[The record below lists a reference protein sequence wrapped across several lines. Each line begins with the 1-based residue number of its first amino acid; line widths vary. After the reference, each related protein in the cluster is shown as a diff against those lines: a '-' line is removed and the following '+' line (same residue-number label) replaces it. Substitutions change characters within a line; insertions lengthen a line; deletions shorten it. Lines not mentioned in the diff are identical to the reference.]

1 MTSILST
8 PGKYRSRKDLST
20 GSIPTLVSLEEES
33 SLSNGLQSEL
43 QNHHSQ
49 NGNGHHIPLAATAN
63 GSGVSLTDRR
73 IETLTNTLNIKNGLN
88 GKTSRRS
95 SLAIGLLGGRS
106 NNNTDKN
113 NKRRSSIAV
122 AFLGGG
128 RRDSKSH
135 SHNYPIATI
144 PEKYHKTTESDIEN
158 DSPNHYYTV
167 HTSSVSSSSLVPDAN
182 GTGLGEFSSASNG
195 NLTANGYDKKRRR
208 SSSWQTKLERRRR
221 KGMTAALDSG
231 DVTGIGDLDGFG
243 SAGGLDVYGSKYGR
257 EKRHSWWNIFV
268 PENLKQRTRRASQDV
283 ILSKSSDS
291 LSPPFR
297 RSKSRSVDHGL
308 AAPFDLDS
316 LRSKVEGRFESIDR
330 LSKDGEKKRSMPTI
344 PTISYTVKDR
354 DTLTSLAARFETT
367 PSELTQLNRLASSFI
382 YPGQQLLV
390 PDKSVKSGPAGAD
403 GDSDASTERS
413 SHSPTE
419 GRRKGSQEDLC
430 QEEKDLLEGLR
441 PGSPKPGHIER
452 VASPNTQSGGGG
464 GGDTAAG
471 FNEDD
476 PVTIQRFLKIN
487 VRHITDGQG
496 VVGGVLLVTPNAVM
510 FDPNVSD
517 PLVIE
522 HGPESYG
529 VIAPM
534 EYIVN
539 AAIFNDIAHMRVQ
552 GATSGNETTEK
563 AEIYYPVPEKSCSR
577 CDTHSPG
584 KDSLLVKDETFPELG
599 VGSVEGCD
607 DQESICSSNERE
619 GDAFPKAFERD
630 LVTPNNLQ
638 RLHGDSTESGGSS
651 EKPPSAEPPFL
662 SFDRDS
668 QSHTPNSLDNS
679 HSGQES
685 AGSKERGTADD
696 KTDKANRSV
705 LEDPTL
711 RSLEERRRSLLD
723 QHWAIPSKDRSLDEE
738 EAISTGSGSGGSSGI
753 VLVAAEGIAGGG
765 GAVDDGAGQLVKHS
779 CHDSGIDI
787 RDPNILPTGGAA
799 AAAAAAAVPVVAP
812 IPTKKVYSDADIV
825 LSADWVPPLTIA
837 PSHCIDSSP
846 RSSSA
851 ASSQLSSLST
861 VQTDTPGRKKTS
873 SVSFSVDEHDSP
885 GGGSQL
891 DKGGDTKKNKMLK
904 RLSYPLAW
912 VEGLTGEGAGPSHK
926 SDSIESAPNT
936 GDSNQSV
943 FSKVFSSSPITLV
956 SELGGNLFLSKTP
969 SEDSGGSPV
978 PPLTPH
984 DAHHPHLQSGGGSGS
999 FTSASGRSSIGT
1011 FIRPQSTGDGVPVAK
1026 QKQPPPKLDYR
1037 SMVSIDDMPT
1047 LFVSFDMR
1055 APLFPQL
1062 EKLELIPRP
1071 ARACPD
1077 PPMYLRLRMGLKIG
1091 KTTPL
1096 PTTVMSYGKNK
1107 LRPEYWFSIPKNKV
1121 DELYRFLTAWVQ
1133 HLYGE
1138 LDEKA
1143 IKERGYELIQID
1155 TEWSTKDGASNKEGR
1170 SASDGEITEYTRESW
1185 ELLKAPFVKTYN
1197 IIKSQTGSNDLDG
1210 CEVLSMSTDDYR
1222 KATLFATSSIDQEFQ
1237 IPELIGQTEI
1247 LSEEHREKLCAHLP
1261 ARAEGYSWSLVFS
1274 TSLHGFSLNS
1284 LYRKMHKLESPI
1296 LIVIQDTE
1304 HNVFGALTSCSL
1316 HVSDHFYGTG
1326 ESLLYKFNPHFKV
1339 FHWSGEN
1346 LYFIKGN
1353 PESLAI
1359 GAGDGKF
1366 GLWLDGDLNQ
1376 GRSQHCSTYSNE
1388 PLAPQEDFVIKTLE
1402 CWAFV

>member
-33 SLSNGLQSEL
+33 SHHTITGAESELARSFHLHHLASSNGT
-43 QNHHSQ
+43 
-49 NGNGHHIPLAATAN
+49 PN
-63 GSGVSLTDRR
+63 GSSSNGTTSL
-73 IETLTNTLNIKNGLN
+73 EPFGNTLNIKNGLSV
-88 GKTSRRS
+88 KSPRRS
-95 SLAIGLLGGRS
+95 SLAVGFLGGRTNS
-106 NNNTDKN
+106 TGEKG

-122 AFLGGG
+122 TFLGGG
-128 RRDSKSH
+128 RRDSKSY

-158 DSPNHYYTV
+158 DTPIHYYTCPAG
-167 HTSSVSSSSLVPDAN
+167 SVSSVLDPDVSS
-182 GTGLGEFSSASNG
+182 EFSASNG
-195 NLTANGYDKKRRR
+195 NLTVNGGPAYDKKRRR

-221 KGMTAALDSG
+221 KGMASALDNVEG
-231 DVTGIGDLDGFG
+231 TGSLDGFG
-243 SAGGLDVYGSKYGR
+243 STNGLDVYAAKYGR

-268 PENLKQRTRRASQDV
+268 PDNLKQRTRRASQDV
-283 ILSKSSDS
+283 ILSKSSDN

-344 PTISYTVKDR
+344 PTTSYTVGDR
-354 DTLTSLAARFETT
+354 DTLTSVAARFDTT
-367 PSELTQLNRLASSFI
+367 PSELTQLNRLGSSFI
-382 YPGQQLLV
+382 YSGQQLLV
-390 PDKSVKSGPAGAD
+390 PDKTAKPGPGSVGD

-413 SHSPTE
+413 SHSPTD
-419 GRRKGSQEDLC
+419 GRRKGSSEDLS
-430 QEEKDLLEGLR
+430 QDEKDLLEGLR

-452 VASPNTQSGGGG
+452 VATPNNQSGGGG

-471 FNEDD
+471 FNDDD

-552 GATSGNETTEK
+552 GATGGNETAEK

-651 EKPPSAEPPFL
+651 EKPPSTEPPYL
-662 SFDRDS
+662 SYDRDS
-668 QSHTPNSLDNS
+668 QSQTPNSLDNS
-679 HSGQES
+679 STGGHEPSTTPKS
-685 AGSKERGTADD
+685 SD
-696 KTDKANRSV
+696 KTDSSNIGNKIGNNI
-705 LEDPTL
+705 LQDPTV
-711 RSLEERRRSLLD
+711 RSLEDRRRSLLD
-723 QHWAIPSKDRSLDEE
+723 QHWAIPSKDRSLDDE
-738 EAISTGSGSGGSSGI
+738 EAASTGSGATATSSGTAPPAIGGGVGVGGDDI
-753 VLVAAEGIAGGG
+753 VIAAGGH
-765 GAVDDGAGQLVKHS
+765 LVKQS

-787 RDPNILPTGGAA
+787 RDPNSLPTSGGVAATAGAA
-799 AAAAAAAVPVVAP
+799 GAGNAAANEADVPVVAP

-837 PSHCIDSSP
+837 PSHCLDSSP
-846 RSSSA
+846 RNSSTT
-851 ASSQLSSLST
+851 SSQHSSLST
-861 VQTDTPGRKKTS
+861 TQAEIASRKKAS
-873 SVSFSVDEHDSP
+873 SVSFSVDEHDP
-885 GGGSQL
+885 QNASQL
-891 DKGGDTKKNKMLK
+891 DKGAETKKNKMLK

-912 VEGLTGEGAGPSHK
+912 VEGLTGEAGATTQK
-926 SDSIESAPNT
+926 SESIESAPNT

-943 FSKVFSSSPITLV
+943 FSKVFSR
-956 SELGGNLFLSKTP
+956 
-969 SEDSGGSPV
+969 
-978 PPLTPH
+978 
-984 DAHHPHLQSGGGSGS
+984 
-999 FTSASGRSSIGT
+999 RSSLG
-1011 FIRPQSTGDGVPVAK
+1011 FVRPQPESGPAAK
-1026 QKQPPPKLDYR
+1026 HKQAAPKLDYR

-1047 LFVSFDMR
+1047 LFVSFD
-1055 APLFPQL
+1055 
-1062 EKLELIPRP
+1062 KLIPRP

-1077 PPMYLRLRMGLKIG
+1077 PPMYLRLRMGRKIG
-1091 KTTPL
+1091 KNTPL

-1121 DELYRFLTAWVQ
+1121 DELYRFITAWVQ

-1138 LDEKA
+1138 LDEKI
-1143 IKERGYELIQID
+1143 IKERGYELIQND
-1155 TEWSTKDGASNKEGR
+1155 TDWATKGGGSPTKDGR
-1170 SASDGEITEYTRESW
+1170 SASEGEITEYTRESW
-1185 ELLKAPFVKTYN
+1185 
-1197 IIKSQTGSNDLDG
+1197 
-1210 CEVLSMSTDDYR
+1210 EVLSMSTDDYR
-1222 KATLFATSSIDQEFQ
+1222 KATLFATSSFDQEFQ
-1237 IPELIGQTEI
+1237 IPDLIGQTEI
-1247 LSEEHREKLCAHLP
+1247 LSEEHREKLCGHLP

-1274 TSLHGFSLNS
+1274 TSQHGFSLNS

-1296 LIVIQDTE
+1296 LIVIEDTE

-1359 GAGDGKF
+1359 GAGDGRF

>member
-1 MTSILST
+1 M
-8 PGKYRSRKDLST
+8 K
-20 GSIPTLVSLEEES
+20 
-33 SLSNGLQSEL
+33 
-43 QNHHSQ
+43 
-49 NGNGHHIPLAATAN
+49 TA
-63 GSGVSLTDRR
+63 VFM
-73 IETLTNTLNIKNGLN
+73 KNG
-88 GKTSRRS
+88 
-95 SLAIGLLGGRS
+95 
-106 NNNTDKN
+106 
-113 NKRRSSIAV
+113 
-122 AFLGGG
+122 
-128 RRDSKSH
+128 
-135 SHNYPIATI
+135 
-144 PEKYHKTTESDIEN
+144 
-158 DSPNHYYTV
+158 
-167 HTSSVSSSSLVPDAN
+167 
-182 GTGLGEFSSASNG
+182 
-195 NLTANGYDKKRRR
+195 
-208 SSSWQTKLERRRR
+208 
-221 KGMTAALDSG
+221 
-231 DVTGIGDLDGFG
+231 
-243 SAGGLDVYGSKYGR
+243 
-257 EKRHSWWNIFV
+257 
-268 PENLKQRTRRASQDV
+268 
-283 ILSKSSDS
+283 
-291 LSPPFR
+291 
-297 RSKSRSVDHGL
+297 
-308 AAPFDLDS
+308 
-316 LRSKVEGRFESIDR
+316 
-330 LSKDGEKKRSMPTI
+330 
-344 PTISYTVKDR
+344 
-354 DTLTSLAARFETT
+354 
-367 PSELTQLNRLASSFI
+367 
-382 YPGQQLLV
+382 
-390 PDKSVKSGPAGAD
+390 
-403 GDSDASTERS
+403 
-413 SHSPTE
+413 
-419 GRRKGSQEDLC
+419 
-430 QEEKDLLEGLR
+430 DLLEGLR

-452 VASPNTQSGGGG
+452 VASPNNQSGGGG

-471 FNEDD
+471 FSEDD

-552 GATSGNETTEK
+552 GATGGNETAEK

-651 EKPPSAEPPFL
+651 EKPPSVEPPYL
-662 SFDRDS
+662 SYDRDS
-668 QSHTPNSLDNS
+668 QSQTPNSLDNS
-679 HSGQES
+679 STGGQEPPASGTGAGKGS
-685 AGSKERGTADD
+685 AD
-696 KTDKANRSV
+696 KTDSSSKTNSSI
-705 LEDPTL
+705 LEDPTV
-711 RSLEERRRSLLD
+711 RTLEERRRSLLD
-723 QHWAIPSKDRSLDEE
+723 QHWAIPSKDRSLDDE
-738 EAISTGSGSGGSSGI
+738 EAASTGSGATATSSGTAPPAI
-753 VLVAAEGIAGGG
+753 GVGAGGAGVDEVVAAAG
-765 GAVDDGAGQLVKHS
+765 GQLVKQS

-787 RDPNILPTGGAA
+787 RDPNTLPSAAAGAGAA
-799 AAAAAAAVPVVAP
+799 AANQVPLPVVAP

-837 PSHCIDSSP
+837 PSHCIDSSA
-846 RSSSA
+846 RTSSTT
-851 ASSQLSSLST
+851 SSQHSSLST
-861 VQTDTPGRKKTS
+861 TQADAASRKKAS
-873 SVSFSVDEHDSP
+873 SVSFSVEEHDGQ
-885 GGGSQL
+885 GGTQG
-891 DKGGDTKKNKMLK
+891 DKGSETKKNKMLK

-912 VEGLTGEGAGPSHK
+912 VEGLTGDGGSTTHK

-943 FSKVFSSSPITLV
+943 FSKVFSR
-956 SELGGNLFLSKTP
+956 
-969 SEDSGGSPV
+969 
-978 PPLTPH
+978 
-984 DAHHPHLQSGGGSGS
+984 
-999 FTSASGRSSIGT
+999 RSSIGT
-1011 FIRPQSTGDGVPVAK
+1011 FIRPQSSAETGSATK
-1026 QKQPPPKLDYR
+1026 QKQAPPKLDYR

-1047 LFVSFDMR
+1047 LFVSFD
-1055 APLFPQL
+1055 
-1062 EKLELIPRP
+1062 KLIPRP

-1077 PPMYLRLRMGLKIG
+1077 PPMYLRLRMGRKIG
-1091 KTTPL
+1091 KNTPL

-1143 IKERGYELIQID
+1143 IKERGYELIQND
-1155 TEWSTKDGASNKEGR
+1155 TDWATKGGSPTKDGR
-1170 SASDGEITEYTRESW
+1170 SASEGEITEYTRESW
-1185 ELLKAPFVKTYN
+1185 
-1197 IIKSQTGSNDLDG
+1197 
-1210 CEVLSMSTDDYR
+1210 EVLSMSTDDYR
-1222 KATLFATSSIDQEFQ
+1222 KATLFATSSFDQDFQ
-1237 IPELIGQTEI
+1237 IPDLIGQTEI

-1296 LIVIQDTE
+1296 LIVIEDTE

-1376 GRSQHCSTYSNE
+1376 GRSQYCSTYSNE